1 MVCNVQTMEQS
12 FGSKSY
18 DIVKASLISRE
29 ILLEE
34 LKKMSNAIGNTLE
47 DLDCTDL
54 TLGKYETI
62 HPSKSGLSSCNKGKG
77 TPTKCTSP
85 QLTGIL
91 RDFLE
96 VFFIL
101 PGNILLFCRIIVLIG
116 CIVLLLVS
124 EFRCYG
130 WKHF

>member
-62 HPSKSGLSSCNKGKG
+62 HPSKSGLSSCNK
-77 TPTKCTSP
+77 KCTSP

-101 PGNILLFCRIIVLIG
+101 PENILLFRRIMVLIG
-116 CIVLLLVS
+116 CIGLLLIS

>member
-1 MVCNVQTMEQS
+1 MEQS

-62 HPSKSGLSSCNKGKG
+62 HPSKSGLSNCNKGKG

-101 PGNILLFCRIIVLIG
+101 PENILLFRRIMVLIG
-116 CIVLLLVS
+116 CIGLLFIS

>member
-1 MVCNVQTMEQS
+1 MVCNVQPMEQS

-47 DLDCTDL
+47 DLDGMDL

-62 HPSKSGLSSCNKGKG
+62 HPSKSGLSSCNGKG
-77 TPTKCTSP
+77 TLTKCTTP

-96 VFFIL
+96 VFLIL
-101 PGNILLFCRIIVLIG
+101 PENILPFYRIFVLIER
-116 CIVLLLVS
+116 IVLLLVS
-124 EFRCYG
+124 EFWCYG